1 MLCSQENF
9 RARGEGCRDQIR
21 CGGAELVLVGVV
33 HFLASR
39 GETRAIISAFREF
52 SMPCRQEN
60 FRAPDS
66 RKGRYETSAA
76 KPPPRTVGCP
86 RARNRKVR
94 PSARWSIT
102 RRRDC
107 MREDSRST
115 TTRRVA
121 GCEFRGASARRGGF
135 GTHGHFGFLEQRGA
149 MNNPSTNQD
158 FQKENCT
165 KF

>member
-9 RARGEGCRDQIR
+9 RARAERCRDQIR
-21 CGGAELVLVGVV
+21 CGGAELVRVGVV
-33 HFLASR
+33 HFSLRAERR
-39 GETRAIISAFREF
+39 GRKFPHFVSFQCFAGRKISAPPIREKAAT
-52 SMPCRQEN
+52 RQA
-60 FRAPDS
+60 RRS
-66 RKGRYETSAA
+66 RRSQRSAA
-76 KPPPRTVGCP
+76 L
-86 RARNRKVR
+86 ARNRKVR

-102 RRRDC
+102 RRRDG

-115 TTRRVA
+115 TTRRDA

-149 MNNPSTNQD
+149 MNNPSINQD